1 MHSIFSPQ
9 ITQIDAD
16 NITKGPVLD
25 LRYLRHLRAN
35 MGGWADI
42 RARRRIRAR
51 EEYNPADMKSELNS
65 LFRFSA
71 LAEKMQPSPIREL
84 FRVIQQPGMIS
95 FAGGLPDPDT
105 FPVEGFASCAN
116 VLERDGKT
124 VLQYGASEGY
134 PPLRDAIFDMMTGRL
149 GYRPQAEELLVTSGS
164 QQAVDLIARALLDT
178 GDVMVV
184 EAPTYPGTLHCLR
197 NAGARFATVPTDSE
211 GMVVDALPAVIEK
224 VVAETGDRPKLIYTV
239 PDFSNP
245 SGACMSIERRQRLV
259 ELAAELA
266 IPIFEDD
273 LYGRL
278 RFAGDSI
285 PTLKSLVGDAP
296 QVIYASSFSKVLA
309 PGVRVA
315 WTVAAPELI
324 RAMVLMRQG
333 EDLCTSTVT
342 QALVAEYCARG
353 LLEEHLQHII
363 DTYARKSRAMQT
375 ALERHLPAAAASW
388 HVPQGGFFFWL
399 ELARG
404 SSRSLFDRAVEE
416 KVAFVPGGAFY
427 PDADEQVGD
436 VLTSDGFARLCFT
449 FANDED
455 INEGCRRLARA
466 LS

>member
-1 MHSIFSPQ
+1 MEDQ
-9 ITQIDAD
+9 
-16 NITKGPVLD
+16 
-25 LRYLRHLRAN
+25 
-35 MGGWADI
+35 M
-42 RARRRIRAR
+42 
-51 EEYNPADMKSELNS
+51 NS

-105 FPVEGFASCAN
+105 FPVEGFASCAD
-116 VLERDGKT
+116 VLERDGRT

-134 PPLRDAIFDMMTGRL
+134 PPLRDAIIEMMTGRL
-149 GYRPQAEELLVTSGS
+149 GYSPQADEILVTSGS

-178 GDVMVV
+178 GDVVVV
-184 EAPTYPGTLHCLR
+184 EAPAYPGTLHCLR
-197 NAGARFATVPTDSE
+197 NAGARFATAPTDGE

-245 SGACMSIERRQRLV
+245 SGACMSLERRRRLV
-259 ELAAELA
+259 EVATELA

-273 LYGRL
+273 PYGRL
-278 RFAGDSI
+278 RFAGDPL
-285 PTLKSLVGDAP
+285 PTLKYLAGDAP

-315 WTVAAPELI
+315 WTVASPQLI

-375 ALERHLPAAAASW
+375 ALERHLPAGAASW
-388 HVPQGGFFFWL
+388 HAPQGGFFFWL
-399 ELARG
+399 ELARD
-404 SSRSLFDRAVEE
+404 SSRSLFDRAVAE

-427 PDADEQVGD
+427 PDADEQVGE
-436 VLTSDGFARLCFT
+436 VLTGDRFARLCFT
-449 FANDED
+449 FADDEGID
-455 INEGCRRLARA
+455 EGCRRLARA
-466 LS
+466 LI

>member
-1 MHSIFSPQ
+1 M
-9 ITQIDAD
+9 D
-16 NITKGPVLD
+16 
-25 LRYLRHLRAN
+25 
-35 MGGWADI
+35 
-42 RARRRIRAR
+42 
-51 EEYNPADMKSELNS
+51 S

-84 FRVIQQPGMIS
+84 FGVIQQPGMIS

-116 VLERDGKT
+116 VLERDGRT

-134 PPLRDAIFDMMTGRL
+134 PPLRDAIFDMMAGRL
-149 GYRPQAEELLVTSGS
+149 GYRPQSEELLVTSGS

-178 GDVMVV
+178 GDVVVV

-197 NAGARFATVPTDSE
+197 NAGARFATVPTDSD
-211 GMVVDALPAVIEK
+211 GMVVGALPAVIEK
-224 VVAETGDRPKLIYTV
+224 VVAEAGDRPKLIYTV

-245 SGACMSIERRQRLV
+245 SGACMSLERRQRLV

-273 LYGRL
+273 PYGRL
-278 RFAGDSI
+278 RFAGESL

-404 SSRSLFDRAVEE
+404 SSRSLFNRAVEE

-427 PDADEQVGD
+427 PGADEQVGE
-436 VLTSDGFARLCFT
+436 VLTGDGFARLCFT
-449 FANDED
+449 FANDQRLSGIFRSIPVALHD
-455 INEGCRRLARA
+455 IRPRYHQFPYLPRGQVLTCIMVDHGRRDIRQRNAK
-466 LS
+466 

>member
-1 MHSIFSPQ
+1 ME
-9 ITQIDAD
+9 
-16 NITKGPVLD
+16 V
-25 LRYLRHLRAN
+25 
-35 MGGWADI
+35 
-42 RARRRIRAR
+42 
-51 EEYNPADMKSELNS
+51 ELKS

-84 FRVIQQPGMIS
+84 FKVIQQPGMIS

-116 VLERDGKT
+116 VLQRDGRT

-134 PPLRDAIFDMMTGRL
+134 PPLRDAITDMMAGRL
-149 GYRPQAEELLVTSGS
+149 GYQPRAEELLVTSGS
-164 QQAVDLIARALLDT
+164 QQAVDLIARALLDPD
-178 GDVMVV
+178 DVVVV

-197 NAGARFATVPTDSE
+197 NAGARFATAPTDSD

-224 VVAETGDRPKLIYTV
+224 IVAETGDRPKLIYTV

-245 SGACMSIERRQRLV
+245 SGACMSLERRQLLV

-273 LYGRL
+273 PYGRL
-278 RFAGDSI
+278 RFAGE
-285 PTLKSLVGDAP
+285 PLPPLKSLVGDAP

-324 RAMVLMRQG
+324 RSMVLMRQG

-353 LLEEHLQHII
+353 FLEEHLQYII
-363 DTYARKSRAMQT
+363 ATYHRKSRAMQA
-375 ALERHLPAAAASW
+375 ALERHLPEGAASW

-404 SSRSLFDRAVEE
+404 SSRSLFDRALEE
-416 KVAFVPGGAFY
+416 KVAFVPGAAFY
-427 PDADEQVGD
+427 PDADEQVGNL
-436 VLTSDGFARLCFT
+436 LTGDPFARLCFT
-449 FANDED
+449 FADD
-455 INEGCRRLARA
+455 QAIDEGCRRLARA

>member
-1 MHSIFSPQ
+1 M
-9 ITQIDAD
+9 
-16 NITKGPVLD
+16 
-25 LRYLRHLRAN
+25 
-35 MGGWADI
+35 
-42 RARRRIRAR
+42 
-51 EEYNPADMKSELNS
+51 NS

-71 LAEKMQPSPIREL
+71 LAEKMHPSPIREL

-105 FPVEGFASCAN
+105 FPVEGFASCAD
-116 VLERDGKT
+116 VLERDGRT

-134 PPLRDAIFDMMTGRL
+134 PPLRDAIVDMMTNRL
-149 GYRPQAEELLVTSGS
+149 DYRPQAEELLVTSGS

-178 GDVMVV
+178 GDVVVV

-197 NAGARFATVPTDSE
+197 NAGARFATVPTDID
-211 GMVVDALPAVIEK
+211 GMVVDALPVVIEK

-245 SGACMSIERRQRLV
+245 SGACMSLERRQRLV
-259 ELAAELA
+259 ELAAERA

-273 LYGRL
+273 PYGRL
-278 RFAGDSI
+278 RFAGDSL
-285 PTLKSLVGDAP
+285 PTLKSLVDGAP

-363 DTYARKSRAMQT
+363 ATYARKSRAMQA
-375 ALERHLPAAAASW
+375 ALERHLPEGAASW
-388 HVPQGGFFFWL
+388 HPPHGGFFFWL
-399 ELARG
+399 ELTRG
-404 SSRSLFDRAVEE
+404 SSRSLFNRAVEE

-427 PDADEQVGD
+427 PDADEQVSEVLSGD
-436 VLTSDGFARLCFT
+436 DFARLCFT
-449 FANDED
+449 FADDEAID
-455 INEGCRRLARA
+455 EGCRRLARA
-466 LS
+466 LSQPEL